1 MLCNRELYRL
11 FHSGTI
17 APREFDI
24 DARYRCVC
32 TCVYVSKIDVVFI
45 HRPALYRRG
54 RAFMSGAM
62 IDRCNANSA
71 HHRAFITSPP
81 PFPLC
86 PFYEIVTSYLR
97 EIPLR
102 ATLTSRLTI
111 SLFIIRGDLEIDEQ
125 RNLWILTRVPSGI
138 SSLFSSRL
146 IHCPFL
152 KIHSSFIKPKKQRVI
167 ELTVSVFSRNDVHT
181 INCTNFSPFL
191 LPNIFQRRKREKR
204 RRRKRKRGLVKKVGT
219 RPTSRYSSFR
229 FKEFPR

>member
-125 RNLWILTRVPSGI
+125 SLNSYARSLRNFFFILIPTYPLSI
-138 SSLFSSRL
+138 LKN
-146 IHCPFL
+146 PF
-152 KIHSSFIKPKKQRVI
+152 FV
-167 ELTVSVFSRNDVHT
+167 
-181 INCTNFSPFL
+181 
-191 LPNIFQRRKREKR
+191 
-204 RRRKRKRGLVKKVGT
+204 
-219 RPTSRYSSFR
+219 Y
-229 FKEFPR
+229 